1 MWYKTKILSYLFS
14 LVKDKYFEMYM
25 DARKKSGLDENIRD
39 IQDNFMKYMVEDI
52 TIPTIDTDEILP
64 EIKEK
69 EILPKNLDS
78 VAE

>member
-1 MWYKTKILSYLFS
+1 MDTDYPEF
-14 LVKDKYFEMYM
+14 KDKYFEKYM